1 MKGVLFLLS
10 LSLVFTNLSA
20 QEANDSTD
28 SEEKLIREMSF
39 VPLPVIAANP
49 AVGFMYGVAP
59 SASWLLGDKSTTSR
73 SSMVSSVVYTTKK
86 QLLLTLKSTVFTG
99 NDGWVLM
106 GDWRYFDTSQPTYGL
121 GTGPQSDRLVADGL
135 EYDDGD
141 FSTGILEAQ
150 MMEFKFIRFH
160 ESALKRVG
168 DSRFF
173 AGLGYHLDI
182 HYDIN
187 DQLLDLDTLPPS
199 ITSHYAYSQDRGFDD
214 EGYTLS
220 GVSFNGLYDTRDNT
234 VNPYSGRYGFIS
246 FRFNPEF
253 IGSDRSSTM
262 FWAEYRD
269 YFGLSKK
276 RDRHLLAF
284 WTYGSFVTSGELPY
298 LDIPAVGW
306 DQFGRSGRAYPQGRF
321 RGEGLAYAEMEY
333 RFPLQKDKE
342 TFGGVLFVNGT
353 TASNQDADINLF
365 EAIEPGVGVGWRI
378 MLDKNARTN
387 LSLDYAWGA
396 YGAQGFYLNVNETF

>member
-1 MKGVLFLLS
+1 
-10 LSLVFTNLSA
+10 
-20 QEANDSTD
+20 
-28 SEEKLIREMSF
+28 
-39 VPLPVIAANP
+39 
-49 AVGFMYGVAP
+49 
-59 SASWLLGDKSTTSR
+59 
-73 SSMVSSVVYTTKK
+73 
-86 QLLLTLKSTVFTG
+86 
-99 NDGWVLM
+99 
-106 GDWRYFDTSQPTYGL
+106 
-121 GTGPQSDRLVADGL
+121 
-135 EYDDGD
+135 
-141 FSTGILEAQ
+141 
-150 MMEFKFIRFH
+150 
-160 ESALKRVG
+160 
-168 DSRFF
+168 
-173 AGLGYHLDI
+173 
-182 HYDIN
+182 
-187 DQLLDLDTLPPS
+187 
-199 ITSHYAYSQDRGFDD
+199 
-214 EGYTLS
+214 
-220 GVSFNGLYDTRDNT
+220 
-234 VNPYSGRYGFIS
+234 
-246 FRFNPEF
+246 
-253 IGSDRSSTM
+253 M